1 MIFVP
6 KVLIPILEAT
16 VAGKVIQVRQVRQ
29 VSIRPLDEA
38 MKGRPA
44 AIFCADAESLS
55 GEPSM
60 KVGDE
65 PRPVEMLMA
74 KG

>member
-1 MIFVP
+1 M
-6 KVLIPILEAT
+6 
-16 VAGKVIQVRQVRQ
+16 RQVRQ